1 MNTAIVTMGR
11 RNPPAHRIMALARA
25 EAVLLRRNRTAL
37 LTAVVLPAP
46 MVYGFKTLPGA
57 AGAGG
62 GGAGAAFLTGLTA
75 FALLFAVYYNLV
87 TTLVARRDQL
97 VLKRLRTGETTDGEI
112 LAGTAAPAVAI
123 AWTQVAVAGLATVAV
138 SGLARPANAIL
149 ALLALAGGSVVFVL
163 LAVVSAAVTRSVEM
177 AQLTTLP
184 VLIVPFAFSGLVFR
198 LALLPEPLRWVA
210 DALPLTP
217 VAELMRLALTGTA
230 GDGHHLGLTANF
242 AAAAVP
248 VLVLAAWTLAG
259 GWAARRWFRWE
270 PRR

>member
-1 MNTAIVTMGR
+1 MNTAIVTTGR
-11 RNPPAHRIMALARA
+11 LNPPAHRIMALARA

-37 LTAVVLPAP
+37 LTALLLPAP

-57 AGAGG
+57 AGP

-123 AWTQVAVAGLATVAV
+123 AWTQIAVAGVAV
-138 SGLARPANAIL
+138 VALAGLARPANAVL
-149 ALLALAGGSVVFVL
+149 ALVALAGGSAVFVL
-163 LAVVSAAVTRSVEM
+163 LAAVSAAMTRSVEM

-198 LALLPEPLRWVA
+198 LAVLPEPLRWVA

-242 AAAAVP
+242 AAAVVP

>member
-1 MNTAIVTMGR
+1 MSTAIVTR
-11 RNPPAHRIMALARA
+11 RGLHPPAHRIMALARA
-25 EAVLLRRNRTAL
+25 EAVLLRRNRTVL

-46 MVYGFKTLPGA
+46 MVYGFKMLPGA
-57 AGAGG
+57 AGLGG
-62 GGAGAAFLTGLTA
+62 FGAAFLIELTA

-97 VLKRLRTGETTDGEI
+97 VLKRLRTGESSDGEI

-123 AWTQVAVAGLATVAV
+123 AWAQIAVAGVATVAV
-138 SGLARPANAIL
+138 SGLARPANAVL
-149 ALLALAGGSVVFVL
+149 ALVALAGGSVVFVL

-177 AQLTTLP
+177 AQITTLP
-184 VLIVPFAFSGLVFR
+184 VLIIPFAFSGLVFR
-198 LALLPEPLRWVA
+198 LALLPEPLRWAA

-217 VAELMRLALTGTA
+217 VAELMRLALTGTTA
-230 GDGHHLGLTANF
+230 DGHHLGLTANF

-248 VLVLAAWTLAG
+248 VLVLAAWAVAG